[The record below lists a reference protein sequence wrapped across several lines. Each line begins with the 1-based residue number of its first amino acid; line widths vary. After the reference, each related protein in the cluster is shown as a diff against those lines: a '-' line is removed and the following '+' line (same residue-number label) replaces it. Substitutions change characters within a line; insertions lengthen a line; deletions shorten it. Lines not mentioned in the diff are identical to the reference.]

1 MGIGIGV
8 DIIALSR
15 VKDAIET
22 SGDVFLNKVFTNW
35 ERERAQSHPNP
46 DAYFAMTFA
55 GKEAIF
61 KLFHIGWETG
71 VKLTEI
77 EIREGPHGEPIPTLS
92 GVFAKIAKD
101 KNVTEIV
108 ISLSYD
114 TDYAIGIAS
123 MQ

>member
-15 VKDAIET
+15 IRDAVET
-22 SGDVFLNKVFTNW
+22 SGDVFLNKVFTNY
-35 ERERAQSHPNP
+35 EKERAQSLAQPV
-46 DAYFAMTFA
+46 AYFAMTFA

-77 EIREGPHGEPIPTLS
+77 EIQNGPHGEPIPVLS
-92 GVFAKIAKD
+92 GAFARVAKEQ
-101 KNVTEIV
+101 NVTDIV

-114 TDYAIGIAS
+114 GEYAIGVAS